1 MNYLPRVLVIIA
13 QGTRRIKDIDFLTN
27 LKIKSNLK
35 SVVTDDSKLENND
48 SPSKTGDAAS
58 TKDLQVKDSKPKRSG
73 NALSEGF
80 KKMDQ
85 DIKKKRRELEQN
97 VTALNRLVFIF
108 VFLGML
114 ISNLSLWIYLN
125 FA

>member
-13 QGTRRIKDIDFLTN
+13 QGTRRIKDIGFLTN
-27 LKIKSNLK
+27 LKIKPNSKLEVMN
-35 SVVTDDSKLENND
+35 DSKLEKND
-48 SPSKTGDAAS
+48 SAQKTGNE
-58 TKDLQVKDSKPKRSG
+58 TGVKDQSHQVTKRLG

-80 KKMDQ
+80 KKIDQ

-97 VTALNRLVFIF
+97 VTALNRLVFIL
-108 VFLGML
+108 VLLGML

-125 FA
+125 FAL